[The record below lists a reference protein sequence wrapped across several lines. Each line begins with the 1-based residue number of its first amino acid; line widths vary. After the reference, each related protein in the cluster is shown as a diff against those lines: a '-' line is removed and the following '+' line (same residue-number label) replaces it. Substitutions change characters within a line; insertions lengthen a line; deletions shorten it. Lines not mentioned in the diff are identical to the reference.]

1 MGAEFHERSIRKGG
15 LPGGCLSG
23 CVCMRPNWRSAP
35 RRAGEEQS
43 MERQI
48 DRTAGGL
55 ASRVYHQIR
64 AEILKGA
71 LVPGESVTEMA
82 LAKECGVSRT
92 PVREALRQLEL
103 EELVELIP
111 NKGAVILGIRPEDI
125 CDIYQI
131 RSMLE
136 GVAAERAAKNAQEED
151 VKKLTDILD
160 LTEFYIARTNLQ
172 QLHSM
177 DGQFHQLIY
186 EMSGSRMYKRVLSD
200 LHYYIGLTRDA
211 SLKSEGRAAQS
222 VREHRAV
229 LEAISAHDGA
239 RARELM
245 TLHVEKA
252 LQNVLAH
259 HLQEV

>member
-1 MGAEFHERSIRKGG
+1 MDK
-15 LPGGCLSG
+15 
-23 CVCMRPNWRSAP
+23 
-35 RRAGEEQS
+35 EQT
-43 MERQI
+43 
-48 DRTAGGL
+48 DKTAGGL
-55 ASRVYHQIR
+55 SSRVYHQIR

-71 LVPGESVTEMA
+71 LIPGESVTELS
-82 LAKECGVSRT
+82 LAKEYGVSRT

-103 EELVELIP
+103 EGLVQLIP

-136 GVAAERAAKNAQEED
+136 GTAAERAAINATQED
-151 VKKLTDILD
+151 IHKLDEILE
-160 LTEFYIARTNLQ
+160 LTEFYISRQNMQ
-172 QLHSM
+172 QLQSM

-186 EMSGSRMYKRVLSD
+186 EMSGSRMFKRVLKD

-211 SLKSEGRAAQS
+211 SLKSEGRAVQS

-229 LEAISAHDGA
+229 LEAIAAHDGV

-245 TLHVEKA
+245 TVHVHNA
-252 LQNVLAH
+252 LKNVLER

>member
-1 MGAEFHERSIRKGG
+1 MDK
-15 LPGGCLSG
+15 
-23 CVCMRPNWRSAP
+23 
-35 RRAGEEQS
+35 EQT
-43 MERQI
+43 
-48 DRTAGGL
+48 DKTAGGL
-55 ASRVYHQIR
+55 SSRVYHQIR

-71 LVPGESVTEMA
+71 LIPGESVTELS
-82 LAKECGVSRT
+82 LAKEYGVSRT

-103 EELVELIP
+103 EGLVQLIP

-136 GVAAERAAKNAQEED
+136 GTVAERAAINATQED
-151 VKKLTDILD
+151 IRKLDEILE
-160 LTEFYIARTNLQ
+160 LTEFYISRQNMQ
-172 QLHSM
+172 QLQSM

-186 EMSGSRMYKRVLSD
+186 EMSGSRMFKRVLKD

-211 SLKSEGRAAQS
+211 SLKSEGRAVQS

-229 LEAISAHDGA
+229 LEAIAAHDGA

-245 TLHVEKA
+245 TVHVHNA
-252 LQNVLAH
+252 LKNVLER